1 MNKAKEV
8 EYRRKANPDDPP
20 VSRPKRGRKG
30 ALPGPNYSGLQG
42 RTAIVQGQVY
52 IVAIILIVQLFL
64 VTDALYELL
73 SGRSG
78 ILVWLSAVSFIG
90 FALALLVTFWP
101 SRRIEES

>member
-1 MNKAKEV
+1 M
-8 EYRRKANPDDPP
+8 
-20 VSRPKRGRKG
+20 
-30 ALPGPNYSGLQG
+30 
-42 RTAIVQGQVY
+42 QGQVY
-52 IVAIILIVQLFL
+52 IVAIIMTVQLFL

-78 ILVWLSAVSFIG
+78 TLVWLSVVSFIG